1 MIKKFIFYVCL
12 LIFTIGIV
20 GGMIVILKE
29 LSLEA
34 TITILMFL
42 IAIILV
48 KLRLKYYE
56 KK

>member
-1 MIKKFIFYVCL
+1 MKKFIFYVCL

-29 LSLEA
+29 FSLEA

-42 IAIILV
+42 IAFILV

>member
-1 MIKKFIFYVCL
+1 MKKIIFYVCL

-20 GGMIVILKE
+20 GGVIVILKE

-34 TITILMFL
+34 AITILMFL